1 MANRMFNQFQG
12 TLEKGVVQLFA
23 EVSFGASG
31 APTLVRG
38 KGIAVNGITKSAT
51 GTYLVTFQD
60 SYVATLGLSSAW
72 KGTAAPAGNEVVL
85 DTDSIT
91 NGTTPTLTL
100 KVYSTAGSAID
111 PASGESVLLAFTFSN
126 STAL

>member
-12 TLEKGVVQLFA
+12 SLEKAVVQLYA

-31 APTLVRG
+31 APTLVRA
-38 KGIAVNGITKSAT
+38 KGVASIAKSAT

-60 SYVATLGLSSAW
+60 TYVATLGLSATW
-72 KGTAAPAGNEVVL
+72 KGSAAPAGVLVVL

-91 NGTTPTLTL
+91 NATPTQVL
-100 KVYSTAGSAID
+100 KIYDEAGAATE
-111 PASGESVLLAFTFSN
+111 PASGEAVLLSFAFSN